1 MYPHV
6 ARSVHVWVDDAW
18 FRAGHSKWALQQLGL
33 VLCMKHRELPV
44 RQGALCRP
52 LRPDFTLPATSHRA
66 ARDPRIGG
74 NS

>member
-44 RQGALCRP
+44 RQGALCRH
-52 LRPDFTLPATSHRA
+52 L
-66 ARDPRIGG
+66 
-74 NS
+74 